1 MSRILLCSTPR
12 VGSVSYAEK
21 LSKLLMLPLGFQPW
35 EPYAFNKQPLSIQET
50 TLKNLNSNN
59 ILVHS
64 HIHACLDKINT
75 FDTVIYIGR
84 KNRIEQA
91 WSFFVAVHLN
101 KMQNIVAKDVI
112 VPEPSEKLVSQFI
125 SWINTWDEASKGQH
139 TIYFENLNLDND
151 KWSKCKY
158 DNVSIENFKNIEARI
173 QNECKFL
180 LQDLVV
186 TNE

>member
-21 LSKLLMLPLGFQPW
+21 LSKLLMMPLGFQPW
-35 EPYAFNKQPLSIQET
+35 EPYAFNKQPLNIQKT
-50 TLKNLNSNN
+50 TLKNLNSKNV
-59 ILVHS
+59 LVHS
-64 HIHACLDKINT
+64 HIHACIDKLST
-75 FDTVIYIGR
+75 FDSIIFIGR

-101 KMQNIVAKDVI
+101 KMQNIVAKDLV

-125 SWINTWDEASKGQH
+125 NWINTWDVASKDHH
-139 TIYFENLNLDND
+139 TIYYENLNLDND

-158 DNVSIENFKNIEARI
+158 ENVSIENFKKIEDRIKSDCQFLVNNI
-173 QNECKFL
+173 
-180 LQDLVV
+180 
-186 TNE
+186 